1 VLKRA
6 FAFGSSGALTAG
18 LLTGVLASP
27 ALAAPCGTGPYSGGD
42 GSPDDPYQ
50 ISTSA
55 DLDSLRTA
63 TGDWAC
69 AFVLTGNI
77 TTSSTW
83 KTGIGT
89 AVTNFTGSFNG
100 GGYEVSGLTVF
111 DENETDNMGFFGFT
125 DSATINNIG
134 FTGTVT
140 GDGDVGGLIGR
151 AEDTTVSNS
160 WTNVTVNGGYDDGD
174 DIGGL
179 VGQAVSST
187 FSNVWARGS
196 VTGHGSG
203 SANFVGGLLGDA
215 GVSTITDSWA
225 EGDVVANGN
234 LVGGL
239 IGELDD
245 GGGVSGSYASGSVT
259 VTTASTQDHGGLIG
273 KVVEEDEVTTVTTSY
288 ASGAVNGIEDVG
300 GLIGENEGR
309 VSRSYAIGPVTAT
322 EFVGGLVGLNDNNSA
337 GTIEDSYATGTVT
350 GDDRV
355 GGLVGENEGV
365 IRRSYSIGLVD
376 GDANSGGL
384 VGADDGGAVA
394 VSYWDT
400 ETSGLEAGESD
411 GGTGKTTEEMKD
423 ITTFQ
428 AGSWSIVSG
437 WSSGA
442 VWGIC
447 PAVNSGYPFLSV
459 FYASNPCVNSN
470 EARFQ
475 FTFWL
480 PDGREC
486 TSISPVIVTRGDLFT
501 LPGADALC
509 QTMDGS
515 LVDGWV
521 IPLPE
526 GFVGVGTP
534 EMPFYPGQKV
544 RVSDSQQFTVVPF
557 EPVLSLVLDSNVGVD
572 QMCGPTDATFVD
584 ESHQLEYSWVPRVDV
599 SMARLPVQAACQPS
613 GYALTG
619 WNTAA
624 DGSGTMFEPGAG
636 LPSGW
641 ATDKTNRYRL
651 FAIWSPA

>member
-1 VLKRA
+1 MLKRA

-225 EGDVVANGN
+225 EGDVVANGDH
-234 LVGGL
+234 VGGL
-239 IGELDD
+239 IGALDD
-245 GGGVSGSYASGSVT
+245 GGSVSGSYASGSVT

-350 GDDRV
+350 GDDLV

-365 IRRSYSIGLVD
+365 IRRSYSKGSVT
-376 GDANSGGL
+376 GTSNEGGL
-384 VGADDGGAVA
+384 VGNDDGGTVSD
-394 VSYWDT
+394 SYWDT
-400 ETSGLEAGESD
+400 QTSSLESSA
-411 GGTGKTTEEMKD
+411 GGTPKTTVQMKT
-423 ITTFQ
+423 ISTFS
-428 AGSWSIVSG
+428 SWSIVAG
-437 WSSGA
+437 YSSSST
-442 VWGIC
+442 WGIC
-447 PAVNSGYPFLSV
+447 GPVNSGYPYLTGTS
-459 FYASNPCVNSN
+459 SSDPCVTSNS
-470 EARFQ
+470 
-475 FTFWL
+475 L
-480 PDGREC
+480 P
-486 TSISPVIVTRGDLFT
+486 
-501 LPGADALC
+501 
-509 QTMDGS
+509 
-515 LVDGWV
+515 
-521 IPLPE
+521 
-526 GFVGVGTP
+526 
-534 EMPFYPGQKV
+534 
-544 RVSDSQQFTVVPF
+544 
-557 EPVLSLVLDSNVGVD
+557 SNVYTLTLEPAEGSICTVASVS
-572 QMCGPTDATFVD
+572 GLVNTWVSLPPATSCRPVD
-584 ESHQLEYSWVPRVDV
+584 ENS
-599 SMARLPVQAACQPS
+599 QAV
-613 GYALTG
+613 L
-619 WNTAA
+619 
-624 DGSGTMFEPGAG
+624 
-636 LPSGW
+636 LGW
-641 ATDKTNRYRL
+641 ATARGFPVEIAQRQVDLGWGAYEFKNESGTITNIFIPSDGSAFIVAPDRL
-651 FAIWSPA
+651 YAVWSEPLVVEEVAAPEAQSPAPVTVGVPA